1 MPNKSG
7 RAIQRG
13 NGLFFGKATIEII
26 DVTII
31 IDAVTN
37 FCFFWLQKYH
47 INVI

>member
-31 IDAVTN
+31 IDAVTI
-37 FCFFWLQKYH
+37 FLFFWLQKYH